1 MSTAHP
7 RTCPHCGG
15 SLEEPARPAEEGPT
29 APRMRY
35 DLEKMAAIAEREKA
49 YDETVKVRVTQEQIR
64 KLVEKRRRKGRA

>member
-1 MSTAHP
+1 MSTARP
-7 RTCPHCGG
+7 RTGPHCGA
-15 SLEEPARPAEEGPT
+15 SIEEPARPAEEGAAT
-29 APRMRY
+29 PRMRY